1 MKIVQL
7 GSQGMAVSAQG
18 LGCMDMSTT
27 YRPSDE
33 QERAVELGV
42 TLFDTAEVYGP
53 FMNET
58 LLGKAFE
65 GKRDNVAI
73 STKVGFEFTDN
84 GKLAIADGRPVVNG
98 NPVHIRKAVEGSLGR
113 LKTDYIDLPYLHRID
128 PNTPVEDTVGAL
140 SDLVSEGKVRL
151 IGVSEASAQTIRKAH
166 AVHPPTAVQTEY
178 SLFERGVETTG
189 VLSTVR
195 ELGIGFASY
204 SPLVRGFLT
213 GRLKNFDGLDASD
226 FRRTDPRFQ
235 GQNLEANVGLVDRIA
250 EIEAAKGV
258 KPSQLAI
265 AWTINLGTVP
275 IPGTRRIKYLEENVA
290 AGDIT
295 MTEDELTTL
304 DAAAPIGAAT
314 GSRYSACIMSTL
326 NH

>member
-1 MKIVQL
+1 MNRFRRQQSIQSCRVDNASSFLFPCFRLQVVELRAQDRNTELGLRRPAWRSLPMKIVQL

-53 FMNET
+53 FMNDT

-65 GKRDNVAI
+65 GKRDKVAI

-128 PNTPVEDTVGAL
+128 PNTPIDDTDYMGSDRRQFIVTTLVVVGAAA
-140 SDLVSEGKVRL
+140 VRN
-151 IGVSEASAQTIRKAH
+151 A
-166 AVHPPTAVQTEY
+166 
-178 SLFERGVETTG
+178 
-189 VLSTVR
+189 
-195 ELGIGFASY
+195 
-204 SPLVRGFLT
+204 
-213 GRLKNFDGLDASD
+213 
-226 FRRTDPRFQ
+226 
-235 GQNLEANVGLVDRIA
+235 
-250 EIEAAKGV
+250 
-258 KPSQLAI
+258 
-265 AWTINLGTVP
+265 
-275 IPGTRRIKYLEENVA
+275 PGTPSSKIPISQQRRIDGHFYRPCTSTDRVRDV
-290 AGDIT
+290 GRPC
-295 MTEDELTTL
+295 
-304 DAAAPIGAAT
+304 PIG
-314 GSRYSACIMSTL
+314 R
-326 NH
+326 

>member
-53 FMNET
+53 FMNDT

-65 GKRDNVAI
+65 GKRDKVAI

-128 PNTPVEDTVGAL
+128 PNTPIDDTDYMGSDRRQFIVTTLVVVGAAA
-140 SDLVSEGKVRL
+140 VRN
-151 IGVSEASAQTIRKAH
+151 A
-166 AVHPPTAVQTEY
+166 
-178 SLFERGVETTG
+178 
-189 VLSTVR
+189 
-195 ELGIGFASY
+195 
-204 SPLVRGFLT
+204 
-213 GRLKNFDGLDASD
+213 
-226 FRRTDPRFQ
+226 
-235 GQNLEANVGLVDRIA
+235 
-250 EIEAAKGV
+250 
-258 KPSQLAI
+258 
-265 AWTINLGTVP
+265 
-275 IPGTRRIKYLEENVA
+275 PGTPSSKIPISQQRRIDGHFYRPCTSTDRVRDV
-290 AGDIT
+290 GRPC
-295 MTEDELTTL
+295 
-304 DAAAPIGAAT
+304 PIG
-314 GSRYSACIMSTL
+314 R
-326 NH
+326 